1 MKWYHF
7 RIKLHN
13 YTVVK
18 VPMMQNALTD
28 LLGIEHP
35 IIQAP
40 MASAATPEMVI
51 AASEA
56 GALGSLGAAY
66 MSPDE
71 IRSSIHQIRRA
82 TIRPFQ
88 VNLFSPPEPRKLSD
102 SDVGRAMEPLRAIR
116 QELDLTEPNEVPQF
130 KDQFLAQLKVLLE
143 ENISIIGFHFGLPE
157 PEEVEQVKASG
168 ALLIGCAT
176 RPSDAVILEQSG
188 ADIIVAQGFEAGGHQ
203 GTFIAAEE
211 PSTIGLMS
219 LIPQIVDAVS
229 VPVIA
234 AGGLMDGRGLAAAL
248 ALGAGAGQLGTAFLA
263 TQESKAHDLHKK
275 LLLERKGGVPRFTR
289 AFSGR
294 PARGIVNRMME
305 DIEKTPNAILPFP
318 YQHILTSEIRA
329 VAAKTNKPEF
339 LSMWAG
345 QGANMVRN
353 MSTGEM
359 VRVLAKELEIASGIQ
374 RVV

>member
-143 ENISIIGFHFGLPE
+143 ENISI
-157 PEEVEQVKASG
+157 
-168 ALLIGCAT
+168 
-176 RPSDAVILEQSG
+176 
-188 ADIIVAQGFEAGGHQ
+188 
-203 GTFIAAEE
+203 
-211 PSTIGLMS
+211 
-219 LIPQIVDAVS
+219 
-229 VPVIA
+229 
-234 AGGLMDGRGLAAAL
+234 
-248 ALGAGAGQLGTAFLA
+248 
-263 TQESKAHDLHKK
+263 
-275 LLLERKGGVPRFTR
+275 
-289 AFSGR
+289 
-294 PARGIVNRMME
+294 
-305 DIEKTPNAILPFP
+305 
-318 YQHILTSEIRA
+318 
-329 VAAKTNKPEF
+329 
-339 LSMWAG
+339 
-345 QGANMVRN
+345 
-353 MSTGEM
+353 
-359 VRVLAKELEIASGIQ
+359 
-374 RVV
+374 